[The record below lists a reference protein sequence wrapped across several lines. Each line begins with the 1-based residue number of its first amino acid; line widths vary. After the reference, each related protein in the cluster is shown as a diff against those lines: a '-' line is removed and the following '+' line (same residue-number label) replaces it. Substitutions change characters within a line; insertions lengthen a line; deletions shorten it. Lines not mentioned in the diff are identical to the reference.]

1 MVFSSKNLYF
11 LIYANFVNPGLNIKL
26 FKKQLFENIHRL
38 LVLCGKLK
46 VIVSISIYRIASTY
60 LFLNY
65 SPLAQSQ
72 QHKNLNNTCSEL
84 KQKTQEQ
91 GPLHHSAAFI
101 VNFE

>member
-1 MVFSSKNLYF
+1 M
-11 LIYANFVNPGLNIKL
+11 NPGLNIKL
-26 FKKQLFENIHRL
+26 FKKQSFENIHGL

-46 VIVSISIYRIASTY
+46 VIVSISIYRIAGSS

-72 QHKNLNNTCSEL
+72 QHKNLNNTCSKL
-84 KQKTQEQ
+84 KQKTQQ
-91 GPLHHSAAFI
+91 WGLLQDSAAFI

>member
-1 MVFSSKNLYF
+1 M
-11 LIYANFVNPGLNIKL
+11 NPGLNIKL

-46 VIVSISIYRIASTY
+46 VIVSISIYRIAGTC

-72 QHKNLNNTCSEL
+72 QHKHLNNICSKL
-84 KQKTQEQ
+84 KRKTQQ
-91 GPLHHSAAFI
+91 WGLLHHSTAFI

>member
-1 MVFSSKNLYF
+1 M
-11 LIYANFVNPGLNIKL
+11 NPGLNIKL

-46 VIVSISIYRIASTY
+46 VIVSISIYRIAGTC

-72 QHKNLNNTCSEL
+72 QHKNVNNTCSKL
-84 KQKTQEQ
+84 KRKTQQ
-91 GPLHHSAAFI
+91 WGLLHHSVAFI

>member
-1 MVFSSKNLYF
+1 M
-11 LIYANFVNPGLNIKL
+11 NPGLNIKL

-46 VIVSISIYRIASTY
+46 VIVSISIYRIAGTC

-65 SPLAQSQ
+65 SPLAQSK
-72 QHKNLNNTCSEL
+72 QHKNVNNTCSKL
-84 KQKTQEQ
+84 KRKTQQ
-91 GPLHHSAAFI
+91 RGLLHHSVAFI

>member
-1 MVFSSKNLYF
+1 M
-11 LIYANFVNPGLNIKL
+11 NPGLNIKL

-46 VIVSISIYRIASTY
+46 VIVSIPIYRIAGTC

-72 QHKNLNNTCSEL
+72 QHKNVNNTCSKL
-84 KQKTQEQ
+84 KRKTQQ
-91 GPLHHSAAFI
+91 RGLLHHSVAFI

>member
-1 MVFSSKNLYF
+1 M
-11 LIYANFVNPGLNIKL
+11 NPGLNIQL

-46 VIVSISIYRIASTY
+46 VIVSISIYRIAGTS
-60 LFLNY
+60 LFLIY

-72 QHKNLNNTCSEL
+72 QHKNVNNTCSKL
-84 KQKTQEQ
+84 KRKTQQ
-91 GPLHHSAAFI
+91 RGLLHHSVAFI

>member
-1 MVFSSKNLYF
+1 MNS
-11 LIYANFVNPGLNIKL
+11 GLNIKL
-26 FKKQLFENIHRL
+26 FKKQLFENIHGL

-46 VIVSISIYRIASTY
+46 VITSISIYRIAGTC

-72 QHKNLNNTCSEL
+72 QHKNVNNTCSKL
-84 KQKTQEQ
+84 KRKTQQ
-91 GPLHHSAAFI
+91 RGLLHHSVAFI

>member
-1 MVFSSKNLYF
+1 M
-11 LIYANFVNPGLNIKL
+11 NPGLNIKR
-26 FKKQLFENIHRL
+26 FKKQLFENIYRL

-46 VIVSISIYRIASTY
+46 FIASISIDRIAGTS

-72 QHKNLNNTCSEL
+72 QHKHLNNTCSKL
-84 KQKTQEQ
+84 KRKTQQ
-91 GPLHHSAAFI
+91 LGLLHHSAAFI

>member
-1 MVFSSKNLYF
+1 M
-11 LIYANFVNPGLNIKL
+11 NPGLNIKL

-46 VIVSISIYRIASTY
+46 VIVSISIYRIAGTC

-72 QHKNLNNTCSEL
+72 QHKNVNNICSNL
-84 KQKTQEQ
+84 KRKTQQ
-91 GPLHHSAAFI
+91 RGLLHHSVAFI

>member
-1 MVFSSKNLYF
+1 M
-11 LIYANFVNPGLNIKL
+11 NPGLNIKL
-26 FKKQLFENIHRL
+26 FKTQLFENIHRL

-46 VIVSISIYRIASTY
+46 FIVYISIYRIAGTS

-72 QHKNLNNTCSEL
+72 QHKNLNNTCSKL
-84 KQKTQEQ
+84 KRKTQQ
-91 GPLHHSAAFI
+91 RGLLHHSAGFI

>member
-1 MVFSSKNLYF
+1 M
-11 LIYANFVNPGLNIKL
+11 NPGLNIKL
-26 FKKQLFENIHRL
+26 FKKQLFENIHHL

-46 VIVSISIYRIASTY
+46 VIVSISICRIAGTC

-72 QHKNLNNTCSEL
+72 QHKNVNNTCSKL
-84 KQKTQEQ
+84 KRKTQQ
-91 GPLHHSAAFI
+91 RDLLHHSVAFI

>member
-1 MVFSSKNLYF
+1 M
-11 LIYANFVNPGLNIKL
+11 NPGLNIKL

-46 VIVSISIYRIASTY
+46 VIVSISIYRIAGTS
-60 LFLNY
+60 LFFDY

-72 QHKNLNNTCSEL
+72 QHKNVNNTCSKL
-84 KQKTQEQ
+84 KRKTQQ
-91 GPLHHSAAFI
+91 RGLLHHSVAFI